1 MNSMMTSS
9 IPFGLF
15 ELDAAGTI
23 VHYSPPTEDK
33 GDGSQNGIVGSDF
46 FKDVAPMNELKD
58 LKSRFL
64 RFMAFGD
71 SVERF
76 SMSFPVERSVVKIQ
90 IVLARVFEYSSEQRK
105 RLALVRIMPDDQTSS
120 KEN

>member
-1 MNSMMTSS
+1 MMRSS

-23 VHYSPPTEDK
+23 VHYSPPTEERDS
-33 GDGSQNGIVGSDF
+33 SQNVIVGRDF
-46 FKDVAPMNELKD
+46 FKDIAPMHELKD

-64 RFMAFGD
+64 SFMTFGD

-76 SMSFPVERSVVKIQ
+76 SMSFPAERSIIKVQ
-90 IVLARVFEYSSEQRK
+90 IVLARIFEHSNDERK
-105 RLALVRIMPDDQTSS
+105 RLALVRIMPDEQTSS
-120 KEN
+120 GET

>member
-23 VHYSPPTEDK
+23 VHYSPPTDGT
-33 GDGSQNGIVGSDF
+33 GDGFQNGIVGSDF
-46 FKDVAPMNELKD
+46 FKDVVPMHELKE

-64 RFMAFGD
+64 RFMTFGD

-76 SMSFPVERSVVKIQ
+76 SMSFPIERSVVKVQ
-90 IVLARVFEYSSEQRK
+90 IVLARIFEYSSERRK
-105 RLALVRIMPDDQTSS
+105 RLALVRIMPDEQIPPR
-120 KEN
+120 